1 MAIQATLKDNLGR
14 VFYSLDE
21 GLRIWFPKTQF
32 QQHSNLETWNLK
44 LETISM
50 SKVQRF
56 EDLTIFQMARD
67 LCKDVYAIT
76 KDGEFHK
83 DMRFVQQIHAAA
95 GSIMDNIAEG
105 YERDGNK
112 EFINFLYIA
121 KGSCGEVRSQI
132 IRATDVGFID
142 KDTAKKLYNDSLNL
156 SKAISKFIT
165 SLKGSPIT
173 GLKHLKPESWNL
185 NLNLLKLESWNLKQS
200 LLTCRE
206 TLYIINRYKWRL

>member
-1 MAIQATLKDNLGR
+1 MLSYGYDSPKLSSSSIAT
-14 VFYSLDE
+14 
-21 GLRIWFPKTQF
+21 
-32 QQHSNLETWNLK
+32 LK
-44 LETISM
+44 LETWILKPAASLPWNQRIRIM

-173 GLKHLKPESWNL
+173 GLKHLKPEG
-185 NLNLLKLESWNLKQS
+185 
-200 LLTCRE
+200 
-206 TLYIINRYKWRL
+206 